1 MKHLY
6 SLLVGLA
13 MTGTIMA
20 QTVLVTLSV
29 DMSNQDVA
37 AEGIHVAG
45 DFQGWDPAG
54 TMLTDDD
61 MDGIYEV
68 TLELSD
74 SLSSI
79 QYKFLN
85 GNAWG
90 VDEVCPEACAL
101 PGTTDRYAAIDGDT
115 SVPVVCFGQ
124 CAACGITTVLFKVD
138 MSQEKPSTL

>member
-37 AEGIHVAG
+37 AEGVHVAG

-54 TMLTDDD
+54 TTALTDDD

-90 VDEVCPEACAL
+90 SGRVRPGGL
-101 PGTTDRYAAIDGDT
+101 RHPGTHGPLCRH
-115 SVPVVCFGQ
+115 
-124 CAACGITTVLFKVD
+124 
-138 MSQEKPSTL
+138 

>member
-45 DFQGWDPAG
+45 DFQGWDPRRNHA
-54 TMLTDDD
+54 
-61 MDGIYEV
+61 
-68 TLELSD
+68 
-74 SLSSI
+74 
-79 QYKFLN
+79 
-85 GNAWG
+85 
-90 VDEVCPEACAL
+90 
-101 PGTTDRYAAIDGDT
+101 DRRRYGWH
-115 SVPVVCFGQ
+115 
-124 CAACGITTVLFKVD
+124 L
-138 MSQEKPSTL
+138 